1 LSARRQ
7 HHDNAA
13 ALEST
18 LRQPRHRLGER
29 TDTLDH
35 NRSEGTEGVPSAR
48 MSRLSRRQVHRHCL
62 RQIFGARSVAVCM
75 GRFDSHDAL
84 AAQKPDALFADLSNM
99 ELVLSTF
106 DEL

>member
-1 LSARRQ
+1 
-7 HHDNAA
+7 
-13 ALEST
+13 
-18 LRQPRHRLGER
+18 
-29 TDTLDH
+29 
-35 NRSEGTEGVPSAR
+35 
-48 MSRLSRRQVHRHCL
+48 
-62 RQIFGARSVAVCM
+62 M